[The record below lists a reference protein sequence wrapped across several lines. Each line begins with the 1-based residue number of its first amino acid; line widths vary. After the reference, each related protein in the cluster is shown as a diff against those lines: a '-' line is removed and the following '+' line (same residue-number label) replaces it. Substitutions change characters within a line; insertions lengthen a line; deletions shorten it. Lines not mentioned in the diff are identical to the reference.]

1 MIAVFFSFFT
11 YQLLKKSWLAL
22 RKKETGDNWEKSEVL
37 LKVCRQWMKRKTMPN
52 EQGLFDATVFLSP
65 VYGPPWEASQERV
78 ILINV
83 KVIFQMRTYCMCQLP
98 GIKEILLKLNVAIF

>member
-1 MIAVFFSFFT
+1 MIAVFFFLYLSVA
-11 YQLLKKSWLAL
+11 Q
-22 RKKETGDNWEKSEVL
+22 EVVVSTAEERNRRQL

-98 GIKEILLKLNVAIF
+98 GIKEILLELNVAIF